1 MSRERATRRLPLA
14 SVPLSGYKRA
24 VEWAFDSSSEID
36 AHRLRREFMELLRKN
51 GTGDFDAAEL
61 IYGELIGNAVRHAP
75 GRITVR
81 LDWRDDTPSLT
92 VHDEGASFGEVT
104 TLPDD
109 PMSESGRG
117 LYIVKQLACDLH
129 IDDITAD
136 GSKITA
142 VLPVHRAHA

>member
-1 MSRERATRRLPLA
+1 MPLA
-14 SVPLSGYKRA
+14 FAAPSRYKRA
-24 VEWAFDSSSEID
+24 VEWAFDSSSEVD

-81 LDWRDDTPSLT
+81 LDWRDDAPSLT
-92 VHDEGASFGEVT
+92 VHDQGASFADVA

-109 PMSESGRG
+109 PMAESGRG

-129 IDDITAD
+129 IDDIAAD
-136 GSKITA
+136 GSTVTA
-142 VLPVHRAHA
+142 VLPVHRARSALP